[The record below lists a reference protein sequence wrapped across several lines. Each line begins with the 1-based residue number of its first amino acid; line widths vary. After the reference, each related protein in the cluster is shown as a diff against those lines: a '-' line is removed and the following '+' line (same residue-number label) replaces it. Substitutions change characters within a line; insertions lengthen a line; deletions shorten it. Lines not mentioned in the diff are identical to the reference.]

1 VINYHFHDHRS
12 ADGSEPLSRH
22 CEAAVTAGVR
32 AICVTNHAETLA
44 PDGSW
49 VAELDE
55 MRKRFLEVRESVL
68 EARER
73 FPDLL
78 IRLGIELEY
87 RPGWTDTFDRLTDE
101 IPFDFVLGSVHIVD
115 GFNISGGSGKDR
127 FFEGQTQGEAYG
139 RYFRELEAMVEWGG
153 FDVVSHFDLI
163 ARYGHRRYGR
173 YDPAR
178 YRNVIQ
184 PVLDRMAARGLG
196 IEINTSGVFGPGVP
210 YPEPDILV
218 WARES
223 GVPAL
228 TLGTDSHRPDTF
240 ADGLVEGIVLA
251 RSVGWEEL
259 TLYEERNP
267 AATIPVVQA
276 VGWAADRREPG
287 RRSEAD
293 PAIQPTRSNRA

>member
-1 VINYHFHDHRS
+1 MINYHFHDHRS

-22 CEAAVTAGVR
+22 CEAAVKAGVS

-68 EARER
+68 DARER

-78 IRLGIELEY
+78 IRLGVELEY
-87 RPGWTDTFDRLTDE
+87 RAEWTDTFDRLTDE
-101 IPFDFVLGSVHIVD
+101 VPFDFVLGSVHMVD
-115 GFNISGGSGKDR
+115 GLNISGGPHRDR
-127 FFEGQTQGEAYG
+127 FFEGRSQHAAYD
-139 RYFRELEAMVEWGG
+139 RYFRELDAMVEWGG

-163 ARYGHRRYGR
+163 ARYGHIHYGP
-173 YDPAR
+173 YCPAR
-178 YRNVIQ
+178 YRDVIQ
-184 PVLDRMAARGLG
+184 PVLDSMASRGLG

-210 YPEPDILV
+210 YPERDILV
-218 WARES
+218 WALEA

-240 ADGLVEGIVLA
+240 ADGLIEGVMLA
-251 RSVGWEEL
+251 RSAGWGEL
-259 TLYEERNP
+259 MLYEERSP
-267 AATIPVVQA
+267 ARTVPMERA
-276 VGWAADRREPG
+276 VAWAEDRPG
-287 RRSEAD
+287 SA
-293 PAIQPTRSNRA
+293 ARA

>member
-22 CEAAVTAGVR
+22 CEAAVTAGVS

-73 FPDLL
+73 FPDLR

-87 RPGWTDTFDRLTDE
+87 RPEWTDTFDRLTDE

-115 GFNISGGSGKDR
+115 GFNISGGPERDS
-127 FFEGQTQGEAYG
+127 FFEGRTQDEAYG
-139 RYFRELEAMVEWGG
+139 RYFREIEAMVEWGG

-163 ARYGHRRYGR
+163 ARYGHLRYGL

-178 YRNVIQ
+178 YRDVIQ
-184 PVLDRMAARGLG
+184 PVLERMAARGLG

-210 YPEPDILV
+210 YPGRDILV

-223 GVPAL
+223 GVPTL
-228 TLGTDSHRPDTF
+228 TLGTDSHHPETF
-240 ADGLVEGIVLA
+240 ADGLVEGVMLA
-251 RSVGWEEL
+251 RSAGWDQL
-259 TLYEERNP
+259 TLYEGRGP
-267 AATIPVVQA
+267 ADA
-276 VGWAADRREPG
+276 VSMDRVAAWAED
-287 RRSEAD
+287 
-293 PAIQPTRSNRA
+293 QLTRSGSALPKTRTQ